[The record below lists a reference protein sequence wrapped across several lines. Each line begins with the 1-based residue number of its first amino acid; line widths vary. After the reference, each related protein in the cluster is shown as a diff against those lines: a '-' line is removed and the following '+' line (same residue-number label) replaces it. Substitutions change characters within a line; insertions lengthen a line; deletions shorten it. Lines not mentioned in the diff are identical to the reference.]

1 LTWQCNNWRING
13 SKPGENGNK
22 PGGVRGEDGS
32 KLEGENGIEGKEA
45 GEEPAAGVVPAE
57 SRKTNEVML

>member
-1 LTWQCNNWRING
+1 LTWQCNDWRING
-13 SKPGENGNK
+13 SKPGENRNK
-22 PGGVRGEDGS
+22 PGGVG
-32 KLEGENGIEGKEA
+32 GENGIEGKEA